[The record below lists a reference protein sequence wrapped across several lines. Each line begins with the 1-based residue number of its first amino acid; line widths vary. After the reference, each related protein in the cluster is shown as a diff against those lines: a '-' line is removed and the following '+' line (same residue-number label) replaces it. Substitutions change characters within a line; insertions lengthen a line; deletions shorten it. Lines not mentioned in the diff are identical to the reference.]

1 VTQRKTQRIPSR
13 QVVRYHVLELDGRKL
28 EIARIGTTLANDV
41 SNDGM
46 FLAHAELTPGTHV
59 HFYFE
64 LPTGYIEAVGK
75 VVHNRP
81 RADASGVL
89 RCGSGVR
96 FVRMNET
103 DRRRLEAYLAG
114 RSGSQVPPN
123 SGARSA

>member
-1 VTQRKTQRIPSR
+1 
-13 QVVRYHVLELDGRKL
+13 VLEVDGRKL

-41 SNDGM
+41 SNDGL
-46 FLAHAELTPGTHV
+46 FLAHAELTPGTQV

-89 RCGSGVR
+89 RSGSGVR

-103 DRRRLEAYLAG
+103 DRRRLETYLAG

-123 SGARSA
+123 SGVGGA